1 MRSRGLQGGRRILL
15 RPGTIINRMGET
27 AAAQQIRSFERINV
41 VGTSGSGKTMLARE
55 LARLLNL
62 PYVEMDALFWKPGW
76 RESSNEEFFPKVQE
90 AISGDRWVLDGNYT
104 RTLPIK
110 WKRVQLVVWLD
121 PSFIQTVLRV
131 TARTIGRAFTR
142 EELWPGTGNRESLAE
157 AFLSRKSIIWWA
169 VSTHAQNRRKY
180 RALMAAP
187 EHSHITFLRLRS
199 RANASRFLQGL
210 QPTER
215 GPG

>member
-1 MRSRGLQGGRRILL
+1 ML

-110 WKRVQLVVWLD
+110 WKRVQAVVWLD
-121 PSFIQTVLRV
+121 SSFL
-131 TARTIGRAFTR
+131 RTIARVASRTIRRGLTQ
-142 EELWPGTGNRESLAE
+142 EELWAGTGNRESLSQ
-157 AFLSRKSIIWWA
+157 AFFSRKSIIWWA
-169 VSTHAQNRRKY
+169 ITTHGANRAKY
-180 RALMAAP
+180 SASMASP
-187 EHSHITFLRLRS
+187 EYAHISFVRLRTLGE
-199 RANASRFLQGL
+199 AKDLL
-210 QPTER
+210 EMI
-215 GPG
+215 